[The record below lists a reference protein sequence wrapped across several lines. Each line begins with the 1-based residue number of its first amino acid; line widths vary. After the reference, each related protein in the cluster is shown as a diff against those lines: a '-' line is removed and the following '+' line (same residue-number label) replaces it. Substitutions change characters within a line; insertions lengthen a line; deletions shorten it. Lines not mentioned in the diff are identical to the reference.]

1 MPYKCV
7 HCTALYED
15 GAPALLTGC
24 SDCKSKFFFYIKQE
38 KLDEIQKQ
46 QPEKKLSEQSAAE
59 LLAPLLSNDEKEQ
72 IEKDVREIAGM
83 DEDSNTP
90 VFLDFES
97 VKVIKPGKY
106 AVDLGNLFSV
116 DKPRV
121 YKLEDG
127 KYIVDLSSVLKAK
140 SERQS

>member
-7 HCTALYED
+7 HCSKMYDD
-15 GAPALLTGC
+15 GSEQVLTGC
-24 SDCKSKFFFYIKQE
+24 DNCGRKFFFYIRKDQLE
-38 KLDEIQKQ
+38 RVKRE
-46 QPEKKLSEQSAAE
+46 E
-59 LLAPLLSNDEKEQ
+59 EKEIEFFGEDKKQ
-72 IEKDVREIAGM
+72 IEKDIREIAGFE
-83 DEDSNTP
+83 DEDVP

-106 AVDLGNLFSV
+106 AVDLGNLFAT

-127 KYIVDLSSVLKAK
+127 KYIIDLSVKLKKPQA
-140 SERQS
+140 